1 MSISREEAIAWPSN
15 RSLKIVA
22 GAGTG
27 KTRFLM
33 ERFLHLVLKE
43 QIPANRILG
52 LTFTRKAAQELE
64 ERIREELGAIG
75 ESESLHIHT
84 FDSFWLQLL
93 LDHPAESKIEE
104 PVLILDNGLSSLLQQ
119 RMVEEIQQGTPEM
132 SLTSFQHMNLTNLQR
147 AVSSARNVIHST
159 KLRLLSADQI
169 SQVLHKLRKQ
179 NFPTDPNNKELAAET
194 ISFIQRVA
202 QLEERLLAETKALD
216 YGEILLRAFKHLASN
231 LSIRRRVQRRYRH
244 ILIDEAQ
251 DTNFGQFA
259 LLKYIAADE
268 YSNMTVV
275 GDVRQSIF
283 GFRDAN
289 PKSLQDF
296 EASTCTLGKNYR
308 SYQPMLDLAVRVLEK
323 EGDEGAYLLQANIPD
338 SSQPTVAGFVAE
350 SALEENRLICKL
362 IQKAIDIG
370 IDPGEIAVL
379 ARTRATLAK
388 LESILRKSNIPT
400 TSLIGG
406 FYRRPEILD
415 ARAYL
420 AYLLNPEDRSTLTR
434 ILESSPHSYSLF
446 EIYRIY
452 SELAKNEES
461 FQNELLSR
469 LSFAREQVIEQNIS
483 LSLRWF
489 RFLEAMDYFSAL
501 AAQKDSQKLRAQ
513 ANLRKLF
520 ELTYQ
525 LTSPPISL
533 SDKEVLDYL
542 TSAIESE
549 EDEPEADIAQN
560 GGVVL
565 TTIHRAKGLQFPI
578 VIYCGV
584 RDKPIR
590 RTSEFFAHLRTT
602 MNGTEWEHEGAGL
615 LLPEDFED
623 SKVRPSP
630 DEGYKQDVR
639 EEEKRLDYVAL
650 TRAQKLQIVS
660 GHVQQGRRLP
670 SVLEILNEFSET
682 FPDNFVFFEY
692 SDTESIASLLPQ
704 AYSEDEK
711 RGRTDERP
719 RTIKKEIISLAPP
732 ILRWSFSDFEEEYQ
746 KQSRQAFAFQPE
758 YSGASQS
765 DSLKR
770 GTAIHE
776 ALRLSSTR
784 KNEETDL
791 NSLHLFSEYSPID
804 IANWLRVAANFA
816 RPDVKHFVE
825 YPFDLLIEV
834 HDMILRLKG
843 VLDRI
848 EIHEGKGR
856 IIDFKTGH
864 WNEEAEARARR
875 QLNFY
880 SLIWLKDCLPEIK
893 ELELCIIHI
902 DEERLIPI
910 PLDIDFEQLLLN
922 TAKNSLAM
930 KEKVRVIH

>member
-1 MSISREEAIAWPSN
+1 MSISREEAIAWPPN
-15 RSLKIVA
+15 RSLKVVA

-64 ERIREELGAIG
+64 ERIRKNLGAIG

-93 LDHPAESKIEE
+93 LQHPAESKIEE
-104 PVLILDNGLSSLLQQ
+104 PVLILDNGLSTLLQQ
-119 RMVEEIQQGTPEM
+119 KMVEAIQQGAPEL
-132 SLTSFQHMNLTNLQR
+132 SLTSFQHMNLTNLRQ
-147 AVSSARNVIHST
+147 AVSSARSVIHST
-159 KLRLLSADQI
+159 KLRLLSAEQI
-169 SQVLHKLRKQ
+169 SPVLQGLRKQ
-179 NFPTDPNNKELAAET
+179 SFPTEPNKELAAET
-194 ISFIQRVA
+194 ISFIERVA
-202 QLEERLLAETKALD
+202 RLEARLLGETKALD
-216 YGEILLRAFKHLASN
+216 YGEILLKAFKLFASN
-231 LSIRRRVQRRYRH
+231 LSIRRSVQKKYRH

-268 YSNMTVV
+268 FSNMTVV

-296 EASTCTLGKNYR
+296 EASVCALGKNYR

-323 EGDEGAYLLQANIPD
+323 EGEEGAHPLQANSPD
-338 SSQPTVAGFVAE
+338 ISQPTVAGFVAE
-350 SALEENRLICKL
+350 SVQEENRFICKL
-362 IQKAIDIG
+362 IQQAIDIG
-370 IDPGEIAVL
+370 INPGEIAVL
-379 ARTRATLAK
+379 ARTRTTLAK
-388 LESILRKSNIPT
+388 LESILREANIPT
-400 TSLIGG
+400 ASLIGG

-420 AYLLNPEDRSTLTR
+420 AYLMNPEERRALTR
-434 ILESSPHSYSLF
+434 ILESTPNSNSLF

-452 SELAKNEES
+452 SELDKNEES

-469 LSFAREQVIEQNIS
+469 LYSAREQVIEQNIS

-489 RFLEAMDYFSAL
+489 RFLETTDYFSAL
-501 AAQKDSQKLRAQ
+501 ASQNDSQKLRAQ

-520 ELTYQ
+520 ELTYR

-549 EDEPEADIAQN
+549 EDEPEADIAQAQ
-560 GGVVL
+560 GVVL

-584 RDKPIR
+584 RDKSIR
-590 RTSEFFAHLRTT
+590 RSSDFFAHLRTT
-602 MNGTEWEHEGAGL
+602 MNGTKWDHEGAGL
-615 LLPEDFED
+615 LLPEDFEN
-623 SKVRPSP
+623 SKNQPSP

-670 SVLEILNEFSET
+670 SVLEILKEFSET
-682 FPDNFVFFEY
+682 SPNHFIFSEY
-692 SDTESIASLLPQ
+692 SDAESIASLLPQ
-704 AYSEDEK
+704 ASSDNEK
-711 RGRTDERP
+711 SGRTNVVFHSTEKP
-719 RTIKKEIISLAPP
+719 IASIAPP

-746 KQSRQAFAFQPE
+746 KQSRKIFAFQTE
-758 YSGASQS
+758 YSGISQS

-770 GTAIHE
+770 GIAIHE
-776 ALRLSSTR
+776 ALRLSSTHQ
-784 KNEETDL
+784 NEEVDL
-791 NSLHLFSEYSPID
+791 DLLHLFREYSSSE
-804 IANWLRVAANFA
+804 IAHWLRIAAKFV

-825 YPFDLLIEV
+825 YPFDLFIEV
-834 HDMILRLKG
+834 PDMILRLKG
-843 VLDRI
+843 VLDRV

-864 WNEEAEARARR
+864 WNEEAEDRARR

-880 SLIWLKDCLPEIK
+880 SLIWLKDCLPEMK
-893 ELELCIIHI
+893 ELELCIVHI

-910 PLDIDFEQLLLN
+910 PLDTDFEQLLLR
-922 TAKNSLAM
+922 TAKNSPAM
-930 KEKVRVIH
+930 KEIVRVVH